1 MALREQSQKLP
12 EILTDNQKKGT
23 FYVKLK
29 KHTNLKKCPMNIL
42 ESILQQ
48 MSGISQSQK
57 KFMVIL
63 FSTILLVYGKV
74 NFTNLSRYSSLSEK
88 TYRRHFLKKFSFSEF
103 HQCFIKKALN
113 SQRTIIAAIDCSFI
127 NKSGKKTEG
136 KATFYNGVAG
146 RPEEGLE
153 ISVISL
159 VEVETHLSYSVSVQ
173 QTPWRPPTELP
184 KTPLTPKG
192 KKTSKK
198 QTKKEAVKSSTPEL
212 TRVDDYAK
220 HLKETR
226 FILPESVRYLVAD
239 GYYCRAKFWDA
250 VGDLNLHLISKL
262 RSDANLN
269 YIYTGEKNKIGAPR
283 KYDGK
288 VDCNKLKNLTFIKE
302 IKPGVKLYSLVVW
315 SVCLKCQ
322 IRLACL
328 QEVQPNGKIKN
339 ILLFSTDL
347 DLTGEQI
354 LEYYR
359 ARFQIEFIF
368 RDAKQ
373 FTGLSD
379 CQSCSGQ
386 RLDFHFNASL
396 IALNLA
402 KYEAYNRHS
411 SPDTF
416 VFSMAS
422 YKRLEFNRHILY
434 TFIDKLD
441 LDPNLILN
449 HPNLPSVLSYGTLAA

>member
-1 MALREQSQKLP
+1 
-12 EILTDNQKKGT
+12 
-23 FYVKLK
+23 
-29 KHTNLKKCPMNIL
+29 MNIL
-42 ESILQQ
+42 EPILQQ
-48 MSGISQSQK
+48 MLGISQSQK

-88 TYRRHFLKKFSFSEF
+88 TYRRHFLKKFDWSEF
-103 HQCFIKKALN
+103 HQYFIKKALN
-113 SQRTIIAAIDCSFI
+113 PERTIIAAIDCSFI
-127 NKSGKKTEG
+127 KKSGKKTEG
-136 KATFYNGVAG
+136 KATFYNGIAG
-146 RPEEGLE
+146 KPEEGLE
-153 ISVISL
+153 ISVISM

-173 QTPWRPPTELP
+173 QTPWRPTTELP
-184 KTPLTPKG
+184 KNPLTVRG
-192 KKTSKK
+192 KKKSKK
-198 QTKKEAVKSSTPEL
+198 PIKKEASPSSIAEI
-212 TRVDDYAK
+212 TRVDDYAQHIK
-220 HLKETR
+220 NTR
-226 FILPESVRYLVAD
+226 SLLPESVRYLVAD

-250 VGDLNLHLISKL
+250 VRNSNLNLISKL

-269 YIYTGEKNKIGAPR
+269 YLYTGERKKIGAPR

-288 VDCNKLKNLTFIKE
+288 VDCNNLKKLTFLKE
-302 IKPGVKLYSLVVW
+302 VKPGVKLYSLVVW
-315 SVCLKCQ
+315 SVCLKCK

-328 QEVQPNGKIKN
+328 EEVQPNGKTKN
-339 ILLFSTDL
+339 ILLFSTDIN
-347 DLTGEQI
+347 LTGEQI

-396 IALNLA
+396 VALNLA

-411 SPDTF
+411 SPEPF
-416 VFSMAS
+416 VFSMTS
-422 YKRLEFNRHILY
+422 HKRREFNRHLLY
-434 TFIDKLD
+434 TFISKLD